1 MAIATFVA
9 LHKDW
14 ASVLMEE
21 DLQVLQSFPTL
32 SCAIFGPHIT
42 MSLPILMAAQATE
55 YQLMLSGNG
64 CC

>member
-14 ASVLMEE
+14 ASVRIAE

-32 SCAIFGPHIT
+32 SCAIFGPRIT
-42 MSLPILMAAQATE
+42 KSLPIFMAAQATD
-55 YQLMLSGNG
+55 YQLVLSGNG